1 MELLSLRRKVKDT
14 NHALM
19 ASLTSL
25 DEVEKNATDYAEALR
40 LYREFI
46 FRDLSLTGK
55 PVGNVQTVHTR
66 VPKGRGEVSLQAEQ
80 FPW

>member
-55 PVGNVQTVHTR
+55 PDGIFRRFALGFQRAAAKFRCRPH
-66 VPKGRGEVSLQAEQ
+66 SFA
-80 FPW
+80 W